1 MDVILVAGLF
11 GLGAGYYLKDNR
23 CHKFRLIGFVL
34 FGIFWILQAPHFV
47 FIGDA
52 FNAIVC
58 ILALPFY
65 AFLGY
70 NEYLSHSWGEENN
83 SLKWIAGASF
93 FAGGIYF
100 FIDKIPLLSG
110 YIIYGT
116 AVQTVGLVNTLGF
129 DYGVGAINYAGN
141 PLLYRTNFNEIFVP
155 INGSSVAII
164 QSCTAIQSMLIFI
177 GAIYCVQAESRQKWK
192 AFFATVPVIYVLNL
206 ARNVGIIYMMDE
218 LGWSYDFSHNTVGKF
233 GSFLAL
239 ILLAV
244 IAFKV
249 LPQLLDNIIDLMD
262 LAERKRKDQIEK
274 GEDDKDTE
282 EGGLEDPQ
290 NHLEKEDDK
299 QVEKENEKDKESDQ
313 GN

>member
-11 GLGAGYYLKDNR
+11 GLGAGYYLKDQR

-34 FGIFWILQAPHFV
+34 FGIFWILQVPHFTST
-47 FIGDA
+47 GDA

-70 NEYLSHSWGEENN
+70 NEYLSYSWNEENS

-100 FIDKIPLLSG
+100 LIDKIPILSG

-129 DYGVGAINYAGN
+129 DYDVGAINYAGN

-155 INGSSVAII
+155 ISGSSVAII

-177 GAIYCVQAESRQKWK
+177 GAIYCVQADSRQKWR
-192 AFFATVPVIYVLNL
+192 AFFATVPLIYVLNL

-218 LGWSYDFSHNTVGKF
+218 LEWSYDFSHNTVGKL

-239 ILLAV
+239 IILAV

-262 LAERKRKDQIEK
+262 LAERKRKDQIE
-274 GEDDKDTE
+274 
-282 EGGLEDPQ
+282 EGGKEEDSEQ
-290 NHLEKEDDK
+290 GLSEDFQDQIHKEDEK
-299 QVEKENEKDKESDQ
+299 QAEDANKESNQ
-313 GN
+313 GD